1 MSEYR
6 DDLIERLRA
15 CVAAGLPA
23 PHDLASKLLDL
34 HDGWL
39 HADLTIE
46 RDRYLREAADLL
58 EGSDWKRAGELA
70 VAAAVIDSQWSRL
83 RGTRSV
89 ANPIRDLLVQA
100 RSCARIPLTQRRLY
114 AIVRRY

>member
-1 MSEYR
+1 MSEFR
-6 DDLIERLRA
+6 DNLIERLRA

-39 HADLTIE
+39 HADLTVE

-58 EGSDWKRAGELA
+58 DGSDWKRAGELA
-70 VAAAVIDSQWSRL
+70 VAVAVVDSQWSRL
-83 RGTRSV
+83 RSARSMGDPV
-89 ANPIRDLLVQA
+89 RDLLVQA
-100 RSCARIPLTQRRLY
+100 RSCARIPSTQRRLY

>member
-1 MSEYR
+1 MSEFR
-6 DDLIERLRA
+6 NDLIERLRA

-39 HADLTIE
+39 HADLTVE
-46 RDRYLREAADLL
+46 RDRYLREAARLL
-58 EGSDWKRAGELA
+58 DGSDWRRAGELA
-70 VAAAVIDSQWSRL
+70 AAAAAVDGQWSRL
-83 RGTRSV
+83 RHVSPVGFTL
-89 ANPIRDLLVQA
+89 RDLLIQA

-114 AIVRRY
+114 EIVRRY